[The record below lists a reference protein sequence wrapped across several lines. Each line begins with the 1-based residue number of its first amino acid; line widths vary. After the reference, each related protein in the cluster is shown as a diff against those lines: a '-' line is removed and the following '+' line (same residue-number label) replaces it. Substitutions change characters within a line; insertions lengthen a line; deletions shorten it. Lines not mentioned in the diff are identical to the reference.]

1 MMTNKEWYKRA
12 FSSLHT
18 SPDFMVQLE
27 NRKTAKWLKKWAFV
41 GAFMV
46 LIIGTSTIYAA
57 NIGGIQRTIQIWI
70 HGELTDATL
79 TIDENNGTY
88 SIKDPNGKAIQSGG
102 GVAIDTQ
109 GHSRALT
116 PEEIMEDQENMVS
129 TEKIDGHMYL
139 YYKDQKYDITNP
151 LAHNTYTYITL
162 RDSKKTLYITVVK
175 SGGVATSEDRY
186 VLPDEFSC
194 N

>member
-1 MMTNKEWYKRA
+1 MTNKEWYKRA

-27 NRKTAKWLKKWAFV
+27 NRKTAKWSKKWAFA

-57 NIGGIQRTIQIWI
+57 NIGGIQRTIQIWM

-139 YYKDQKYDITNP
+139 YYKDQKYDITNLTDEEIQSRIDKLNKRP
-151 LAHNTYTYITL
+151 RKVLGYRTPYEIYY
-162 RDSKKTLYITVVK
+162 SVVLHL
-175 SGGVATSEDRY
+175 T
-186 VLPDEFSC
+186 
-194 N
+194 